1 MVRVPVEPG
10 IVVRVHD
17 RLLILELLLSIGVEH
32 VQFVKVDRVEGIMLC
47 DVSKNRRISTCNFR
61 NPGFNYFVFWV
72 CCGSLGNTRG
82 KSQITLHPKYKKLT
96 SNEPDALKSIF
107 QRF

>member
-47 DVSKNRRISTCNFR
+47 GVPKNRRISTCNFR
-61 NPGFNYFVFWV
+61 NPGLNFCRF
-72 CCGSLGNTRG
+72 CGYLDNTRG
-82 KSQITLHPKYKKLT
+82 NFASKI
-96 SNEPDALKSIF
+96 
-107 QRF
+107 

>member
-1 MVRVPVEPG
+1 MVGLPVEPG

-47 DVSKNRRISTCNFR
+47 SVPKNRRVSTCNFR
-61 NPGFNYFVFWV
+61 NPGLNYFDFGGVAD
-72 CCGSLGNTRG
+72 
-82 KSQITLHPKYKKLT
+82 P
-96 SNEPDALKSIF
+96 
-107 QRF
+107 